1 MTLRDGKQGKKALS
15 LTVFPAWE
23 VSRQQSRKGESRR
36 SLVDSGIEE
45 MGLSVWGAWGQLE
58 NQEAEGGEE
67 RAGQRSVKRPLKY
80 LAEDW

>member
-1 MTLRDGKQGKKALS
+1 MRDGKQGKKALS

-23 VSRQQSRKGESRR
+23 VSRQRSRKGESRR

-45 MGLSVWGAWGQLE
+45 MGQSVWGAWGQLE

-67 RAGQRSVKRPLKY
+67 TSALLTMPKP
-80 LAEDW
+80 

>member
-1 MTLRDGKQGKKALS
+1 MTLRDGKQGKKALP
-15 LTVFPAWE
+15 LTVFTAWE
-23 VSRQQSRKGESRR
+23 VSRQRSRKGESRW

-58 NQEAEGGEE
+58 DQEAEGGEE

>member
-1 MTLRDGKQGKKALS
+1 MTDGKQGKKAPP
-15 LTVFPAWE
+15 LTVFTACE
-23 VSRQQSRKGESRR
+23 VSKRQSRKGESRQ

-45 MGLSVWGAWGQLE
+45 MGLSIWGAWGQLE

-67 RAGQRSVKRPLKY
+67 RAGQRSVKRPLKH